1 MGVPEEIRRVPRPS
15 NTVVVD
21 NGTEGVK
28 RYAVR
33 ARSGVRYVPGGNPQ
47 PVNGSVI
54 GYIADGRFV
63 PISEPAGYEPQELS
77 YGSMALIKSVSRD
90 ILDDLLDVY
99 GMDIGYGI
107 MAVAALR
114 VAIPHVTDKR
124 LSTHYKRTFASI
136 FYPGVAIS
144 RNSVCTLHQMVG
156 MNGPKR
162 KEFYTK
168 RIQAVS
174 EEHHIAIDGTLKTD
188 NSSVNDLSDFS
199 YKSRVRGT
207 KDVSV
212 IYAYDVERMEPIC
225 AQVFPGNCTD
235 ASAYAEFIRE
245 NDISKGII
253 VADKGFPPS
262 RIREEL
268 GRRPQLHF
276 LTPIK
281 RNDIRIVNNG
291 MLDFEEVLK
300 NTEHNVMCKKRC
312 IQGGMYLYAFR
323 DPYKA
328 SLEEMTYLGRKSTQK
343 AFDFGK
349 YSKKDRNFGTIVFES
364 DLDMDCE
371 TAYRCYDDRWLLEMV
386 FNYYKNDEF
395 LDSTRVQGDFSVY
408 GSEFINSIATMITCR
423 IIRRFTETKLL
434 EDASYREVMDDLSSA
449 WRKIDA
455 PVPPSRTD
463 GAWVHTLPNVHE
475 TMEKLGLSEGPVLP
489 EPKKRGR
496 PRKQATQDRPKRPR
510 GRPRK
515 NPVS

>member
-1 MGVPEEIRRVPRPS
+1 MAVPEEIRKVPRPT
-15 NTVVVD
+15 NTIVVD
-21 NGTEGVK
+21 NGGIGKK

-33 ARSGVRYVPGGNPQ
+33 ARSGVRYVSGGNPQ
-47 PVNGSVI
+47 PVNGNVI

-63 PISEPAGYEPQELS
+63 PISDPSEYEPRELS
-77 YGSMALIKSVSRD
+77 YGSMALIRSVSGD
-90 ILDDLLDVY
+90 ILDDLLSVY
-99 GMDIGYGI
+99 GMDMGYQI

-124 LSTHYKRTFASI
+124 LSTHYRRTFASV
-136 FYPGVAIS
+136 FYPDTAIS
-144 RNSVCTLHQMVG
+144 KNSVCNLHQMVG
-156 MNGPKR
+156 MNGLKR
-162 KEFYTK
+162 KEFYAK
-168 RIQAVS
+168 RIDSVA
-174 EEHHIAIDGTLKTD
+174 ETHHIAIDGTLKTD
-188 NSSVNDLSDFS
+188 NSTVNDLSDFS
-199 YKSRVRGT
+199 YKSRVKGT

-212 IYAYDVERMEPIC
+212 IYAYDVEKMEPIC

-245 NDISKGII
+245 NDIDHGII
-253 VADKGFPPS
+253 VADKGFPPN

-268 GRRPQLHF
+268 GKRPKLHF

-281 RNDIRIVNNG
+281 RNDIRITNND

-300 NTEHNVMCKKRC
+300 NTEHNVLCKKRC
-312 IQGGMYLYAFR
+312 IQGGMFLYAFR

-343 AFDFGK
+343 SFDFGK
-349 YSKKDRNFGTIVFES
+349 YTKKDRNFGTIVFES

-371 TAYRCYDDRWLLEMV
+371 TAYRCYEDRWLLEMV
-386 FNYYKNDEF
+386 FRYYKNDEF
-395 LDSTRVQGDFSVY
+395 LDNTRVQGDFSVY

-434 EDASYREVMDDLSSA
+434 EEASYREIMDDLSSA
-449 WRKIDA
+449 WRRIDA
-455 PVPPSRTD
+455 PEHPSRTD
-463 GAWVHTLPNVHE
+463 GAWVHTLPNVHD
-475 TMEKLGLSEGPVLP
+475 TMEKLGLSAGLEPA

-496 PRKQATQDRPKRPR
+496 PRKQVTEEKPKRPR

-515 NPVS
+515 NQSS